1 MQTVKLEREEWSQVL
16 AVLANGPWTV
26 VNPLIMKM
34 GEQLRQ
40 QAEAEAAALRAA
52 GNSGEQGAG
61 VASGPDRT
69 N

>member
-1 MQTVKLEREEWSQVL
+1 MQTVKLEREEWAQVL

-34 GEQLRQ
+34 GDQLRQ

-52 GNSGEQGAG
+52 SNSEGKGEAP
-61 VASGPDRT
+61 GPDRT